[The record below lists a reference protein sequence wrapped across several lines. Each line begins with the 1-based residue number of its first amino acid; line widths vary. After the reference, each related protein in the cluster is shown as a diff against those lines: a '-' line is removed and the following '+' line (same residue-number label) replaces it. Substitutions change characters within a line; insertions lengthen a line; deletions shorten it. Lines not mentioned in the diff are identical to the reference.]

1 MRKRATIGLIL
12 VIAGMLLDIARE
24 IADLQLLGIIAVIL
38 VVVGAVIAIPAISK
52 EDNLRKRAIIA
63 LSSFAASMLL
73 DIAREIADI
82 LILGIAG
89 SILSTVG
96 VVINTSIVITLVT
109 AKNTDTSDQ
118 PPEDKEE

>member
-63 LSSFAASMLL
+63 LSLLAASMLL

>member
-1 MRKRATIGLIL
+1 MRKRANIGLIL

-63 LSSFAASMLL
+63 LSLFAASMLL
-73 DIAREIADI
+73 DIAQEIADI
-82 LILGIAG
+82 WILGIAG
-89 SILSTVG
+89 SILSMVG
-96 VVINTSIVITLVT
+96 VVINTSVVITLVT

-118 PPEDKEE
+118 PPENKEE

>member
-63 LSSFAASMLL
+63 LSLFAASMLL

-89 SILSTVG
+89 SIFSMVGTV
-96 VVINTSIVITLVT
+96 ISTSIVITLAS
-109 AKNTDTSDQ
+109 AKNTNASDQ

>member
-1 MRKRATIGLIL
+1 MRKRANIGLIL

-24 IADLQLLGIIAVIL
+24 IADLQLIGIIAVIL

-63 LSSFAASMLL
+63 LSLFAASMLL
-73 DIAREIADI
+73 DIAQEIADI
-82 LILGIAG
+82 WILGIAG
-89 SILSTVG
+89 SILSMVG
-96 VVINTSIVITLVT
+96 VVISTSVVITLVT

-118 PPEDKEE
+118 PPENKEE

>member
-63 LSSFAASMLL
+63 LSLFAASMLL

-82 LILGIAG
+82 WILGIAG

-96 VVINTSIVITLVT
+96 VVISTSVVITLVT

>member
-63 LSSFAASMLL
+63 LSFLAASMLL

-82 LILGIAG
+82 LILGIVG

-96 VVINTSIVITLVT
+96 VVISTSIVITLVT

>member
-63 LSSFAASMLL
+63 LSLLAASMLL

-82 LILGIAG
+82 LILGIVG

-96 VVINTSIVITLVT
+96 VVISTSIVITLVT

>member
-1 MRKRATIGLIL
+1 MRKRANIGLIL

-63 LSSFAASMLL
+63 LSLFAASMLL

-82 LILGIAG
+82 WILGIAG

-96 VVINTSIVITLVT
+96 VVISTSVVITLVT

>member
-1 MRKRATIGLIL
+1 MRKRANIGLIL

-63 LSSFAASMLL
+63 LSLFAASMLL

-82 LILGIAG
+82 WILGIAG
-89 SILSTVG
+89 SILSMVG
-96 VVINTSIVITLVT
+96 VVINTSVVITLVT

-118 PPEDKEE
+118 PPENKEE

>member
-63 LSSFAASMLL
+63 LSFLAASMLL

-82 LILGIAG
+82 LILGIVG

-96 VVINTSIVITLVT
+96 VVISTSVVITLVT

>member
-1 MRKRATIGLIL
+1 MRKRANIGLIL

-63 LSSFAASMLL
+63 LSLFAASMLL

-82 LILGIAG
+82 WILGIAG

-96 VVINTSIVITLVT
+96 VVISTSVVITLVT

-118 PPEDKEE
+118 PPENKEE

>member
-63 LSSFAASMLL
+63 LSLFAASILL
-73 DIAREIADI
+73 DIAREIADTW
-82 LILGIAG
+82 ILGIAG

-96 VVINTSIVITLVT
+96 VVISTSVVITLVT
-109 AKNTDTSDQ
+109 AKNTDTSYQ

>member
-12 VIAGMLLDIARE
+12 VIAGMLLDTVRE
-24 IADLQLLGIIAVIL
+24 IADLQLLDIIAVIL
-38 VVVGAVIAIPAISK
+38 VVVGAVIAIPTISK

-63 LSSFAASMLL
+63 LSLFAASMLL

-82 LILGIAG
+82 WILGIAG

-96 VVINTSIVITLVT
+96 VVISTSIVITLVT

>member
-1 MRKRATIGLIL
+1 MRKRANIGLIL

-63 LSSFAASMLL
+63 LSLFAASMLL
-73 DIAREIADI
+73 DIAGEIADI
-82 LILGIAG
+82 WILGIAG
-89 SILSTVG
+89 SILSMVG
-96 VVINTSIVITLVT
+96 VVINTSVVITLVT

-118 PPEDKEE
+118 PPENKEE

>member
-12 VIAGMLLDIARE
+12 VIAGMLLDIVRE

-63 LSSFAASMLL
+63 LSFLAASMLL

-82 LILGIAG
+82 LILGIVG

>member
-1 MRKRATIGLIL
+1 MRKRANIGLIL
-12 VIAGMLLDIARE
+12 VIAGMLLDTARE

-63 LSSFAASMLL
+63 LSLFAASMLL
-73 DIAREIADI
+73 DIAGEIADI
-82 LILGIAG
+82 WILGIAG
-89 SILSTVG
+89 SILSMVG
-96 VVINTSIVITLVT
+96 VVISTSVVITLVT